1 MPRLAH
7 RVLLFCFFIFVH
19 GSILFAENQPRST
32 GPVSTVQKLP
42 DGVSYRSGSA
52 LVRINAVGPGIIRM
66 RYTIAP
72 SFPPDHSFAV
82 VPNSNLLK
90 PRVRIF
96 QSRQGIELDTG
107 ELRVR
112 VQFASGKVT
121 FLDRSGTVLSQDQP
135 GEPATWHGDGFRIFK
150 SMPKDEQYFGLGD
163 KSDGVDHR
171 GNAFTMWT
179 TDAVGW
185 QQNTDPLYKA
195 IPFFIALRNGTAYG
209 LFLDNTYKSSFDF
222 GKESRDFYSFG
233 ADGGEL
239 NYYFIAGPQPKQ
251 VIERYTELTGR
262 TPLPPL
268 YSLAYQQCRYSYYP
282 EARVREIAAEFRKR
296 QIPADVIYLDIDYQE
311 GYRAFTINRKYF
323 PHFEQMIK
331 DLGDQGFHVVVISDL
346 HLAHKPDYAPYDE
359 GHAQD
364 LFVKNPDGS
373 EFVGNV
379 WPGPSVFPDFTLSAA
394 RKWYGSQYKFFTDM
408 GVAGFWND
416 MNEPAVFR
424 ADKTF
429 PLDTVHRVDSETE
442 NRNPAGPIR
451 KAGHREIHNVFGMQN
466 VRATYDGLL
475 ALRPNERPFVLTRAA
490 FAGTQRYAA
499 TWTGDNQSTWLHYRL
514 SLPTLLNMGISGYA
528 FTGVDIG
535 GFVGSPKPDLL
546 TRWTELGAFLPIFR
560 NHTEKGTRD
569 QEPWVHGPEHEA
581 INRHAIETRY
591 RLLPYIYTSMEETS
605 RTGTPIMRAFFL
617 EHPREGRIP
626 GINDREF
633 FFGPDLLVA
642 PKLNEMLDK
651 YDVVFPEGT
660 WYDYWTGKP
669 IEAQSHPAWDPAND
683 ENSPKNPPTVL
694 SLTVDPPLDTIPVFV
709 RGGAIIPHQP
719 LVQTTMQKPEGP
731 LQLRVY
737 PGPNCSGSV
746 YTDDG
751 SSFAYKK
758 GDYFRQSFTCQVT
771 PEGLTVNLD
780 VPEGRFTPWWTQI
793 QIVAYGPKGPVSRDL
808 LFSRSAQSIT
818 IPY

>member
-1 MPRLAH
+1 
-7 RVLLFCFFIFVH
+7 
-19 GSILFAENQPRST
+19 
-32 GPVSTVQKLP
+32 
-42 DGVSYRSGSA
+42 
-52 LVRINAVGPGIIRM
+52 VRITAVSPGVIRL
-66 RYTIAP
+66 RYTIDP
-72 SFPPDHSFAV
+72 NFPADHSFALV
-82 VPNSNLLK
+82 ANPGFPGAKVRFVQS
-90 PRVRIF
+90 PRGF
-96 QSRQGIELDTG
+96 ELDAG

-112 VQFASGKVT
+112 VESASGNVA
-121 FLDRSGTVLSQDQP
+121 FLDRTGSVLSQDQP
-135 GEPATWHGDGFRIFK
+135 GHPVTWHGNQFRVFK
-150 SMPKDEQYFGLGD
+150 SMPLDEQYFGLGD

-179 TDAVGW
+179 TDAYGW
-185 QQNTDPLYKA
+185 QQNSDPLYKA
-195 IPFFIALRNGTAYG
+195 IPFFVALKNGNAYG
-209 LFLDNTYKSSFDF
+209 IFLDNTYKSSFDF

-251 VIERYTELTGR
+251 VIERYTALTGR

-296 QIPADVIYLDIDYQE
+296 QIPADVLYLDIDYQE

-331 DLGDQGFHVVVISDL
+331 DLGEEGFHVVVISDL
-346 HLAHKPDYAPYDE
+346 HLAHKPGYPPYDE

-364 LFVKNPDGS
+364 LFVKNPDNS

-408 GVAGFWND
+408 GIAGFWND

-429 PLDTVHRVDSETE
+429 PLDTVHRVDSATE

-499 TWTGDNQSTWLHYRL
+499 TWTGDNQSTWVHYRL

-528 FTGVDIG
+528 LTGVDVG
-535 GFVGSPKPDLL
+535 GFDGSPKPDLL
-546 TRWTELGAFLPIFR
+546 TRWMQLGAFLPLFR
-560 NHTEKGTRD
+560 NHTASGTRD

-581 INRHAIETRY
+581 MNRRAIETRY

-605 RTGTPIMRAFFL
+605 RTGVPIMRAFFL

-651 YDVVFPEGT
+651 YEVLFPDGI
-660 WYDYWTGKP
+660 WYDYWTGKQVD
-669 IEAQSHPAWDPAND
+669 AKSRSAWDPQYD
-683 ENSPKNPPTVL
+683 EAAPQNPPNIL
-694 SLTVDPPLDTIPVFV
+694 SLTVDPSLDTIPVYV
-709 RGGAIIPHQP
+709 RGGAIIPQQP
-719 LVQTTMQKPEGP
+719 VVQTTMQKPDGP
-731 LQLRVY
+731 LELRVY
-737 PGPNCSGSV
+737 PGPNCQGSV

-751 SSFAYKK
+751 TSFAYKK
-758 GDYFRQSFTCQVT
+758 GDYFRQSFTCEVT
-771 PEGLTVNLD
+771 STGVTVKLSAAEGKY
-780 VPEGRFTPWWTQI
+780 TPWWTQI
-793 QIVAYGPKGPVSRDL
+793 QIVAFGPNGPVSRDAA
-808 LFSRSAQSIT
+808 FSRSAQSVSIT
-818 IPY
+818 Y